1 MVEYG
6 HRDTLLA
13 IAAYNSG
20 PYKLHGI
27 LKRNG
32 LQGRGPGTFWE
43 LYRRRLL
50 PRESVN
56 LVVRVVALTTM
67 AVERLGLPT
76 APALPAAPSGVTVS
90 ARELP
95 RTLRA
100 VVDGR

>member
-56 LVVRVVALTTM
+56 P
-67 AVERLGLPT
+67 VERLGLPT